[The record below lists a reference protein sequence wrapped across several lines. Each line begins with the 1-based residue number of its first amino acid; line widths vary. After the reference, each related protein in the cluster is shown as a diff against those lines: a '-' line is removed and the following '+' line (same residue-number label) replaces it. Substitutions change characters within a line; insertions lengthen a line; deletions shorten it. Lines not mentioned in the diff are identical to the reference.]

1 MRRWIY
7 LFMAVGFVAAP
18 CVAFTAGTGEME
30 SEFRCGTDL
39 VELRD
44 ESFEVLKKCGP
55 PQSKESISGVGES
68 AWEKWVY
75 GASGGYY
82 HVLTFMDG
90 VLVRIREVPND

>member
-7 LFMAVGFVAAP
+7 LFMVVGFMSAP
-18 CVAFTAGTGEME
+18 FIASGAGTGELE

-39 VELRD
+39 VELRE
-44 ESFEVLKKCGP
+44 ESFKVLQKCGP
-55 PQSKESISGVGES
+55 PQSKEAIAGVGES

-75 GASGGYY
+75 GPSGGYY

-90 VLVRIREVPND
+90 VLVRIREVPSD